1 VEGQQFVAVVFILF
15 STQGDFGGQAA
26 LQVDDQRVEAVN
38 ATPPFASLTSPLHG
52 GGVTDITPSSEGV
65 GEIGGWLTE
74 GVEGQQFVAVVF
86 ILFPAQGDLSGQA
99 ALQVVD
105 QRVEAVENG
114 DEFFL
119 QLLWRKSNSNIP

>member
-86 ILFPAQGDLSGQA
+86 VLFSAQGDLGGQA
-99 ALQVVD
+99 ALQVID
-105 QRVEAVENG
+105 QGIKAVKNG
-114 DEFFL
+114 DDLFL
-119 QLLWRKSNSNIP
+119 DFTRRDW